1 MPVVV
6 TAMWN
11 SALATAMR
19 FHRDPRFDC
28 STGSLVAIDAELS
41 ITSSRSTLGVD
52 WSQASWTVLSGCAP
66 AVRPTLYGVARVLA
80 VTLSAATSSPGCGGW
95 ERTGSGTTPVRG

>member
-66 AVRPTLYGVARVLA
+66 AVRPTLYGVARVRA
-80 VTLSAATSSPGCGGW
+80 VALGAAPDAPGGGGR
-95 ERTGSGTTPVRG
+95 ERTGTRSTPFRR